1 MTSKKTEQLKT
12 AAAKGTEKTAKTSV
26 GKGRIY
32 EKQAAAY
39 IKALGY
45 QIREQNFRCF
55 YGEIDLIAQKGKDL
69 FFIEVKGQKQ
79 DYQAEMKINH
89 AKRQRIL
96 NASAEYLRRQ
106 NLWQDY
112 TVHYDVVV
120 ITGSQIHYYS
130 NAFEW

>member
-1 MTSKKTEQLKT
+1 MTSKKVEQLKT
-12 AAAKGTEKTAKTSV
+12 EAAKETEKTAETSV

-69 FFIEVKGQKQ
+69 FFVEVKGQKQ

-106 NLWQDY
+106 NLWLDY

-120 ITGSQIHYYS
+120 ITGSQIRYYS